1 MFTNL
6 TVLVVNSNN
15 EKRACIVHGLLQE
28 GFKAL
33 EAMDDDDAYGLAV
46 AENPDAILLDVMSSS
61 AQSNGV
67 ELCRRL
73 RTITDAPII
82 LLASRVDELEQ
93 LLALAAGADDYL
105 STSCS
110 SRLLA
115 ARLSAVLRRCRG
127 TLGDSSRD
135 EILRREDVHIDKE
148 ARTVSVKS
156 IPISLTRTEFDLLVA
171 LAEKPRRVFPRTH
184 LIESVWGEWCGSD
197 THLDVHMSRLRKK
210 IAEAGGPRV
219 GHAVRGFGFRYSM

>member
-6 TVLVVNSNN
+6 TVLVVNSNT
-15 EKRACIVHGLLQE
+15 ELRACIVQGLMQD
-28 GFKAL
+28 GFTAL
-33 EAMDDDDAYGLAV
+33 EAIDDENALALAV
-46 AENPDAILLDVMSSS
+46 AENPDAILIDAMSNS
-61 AQSNGV
+61 AQLNGV

-73 RTITDAPII
+73 RTITNAPII

-127 TLGDSSRD
+127 TLDDSSPH

-184 LIESVWGEWCGSD
+184 LIESVWGDWCGSD

-219 GHAVRGFGFRYSM
+219 GHAVRGIGFRYSM